1 MKSSFYRPMMAL
13 ALALG
18 VTACGGKA
26 TFDIKGQVIGLQYNG
41 LVLTDTVSGTKVTVN
56 APVPTTIGT
65 TPFQLPN
72 SIEYGTPYNVQ
83 IVTTATDN
91 PPHQTCTVLN
101 GADTAGRLATINI
114 TVSCSMV
121 PHILGGSI
129 TITNKTPTDFTTAE
143 VTGLTLTNGSTF
155 PAMVAIKDQPSYA
168 FGGIPY
174 GTTYGLILTQQPT
187 KKSGQPI
194 VTCVL
199 ATPAPDPALP
209 APTPPT
215 PPKGM
220 SADKLS
226 YTLEMT
232 DKNAVVNVE
241 CTAGANAP

>member
-1 MKSSFYRPMMAL
+1 MKSFNYRRMMAL

-18 VTACGGKA
+18 VAACGGKA
-26 TFDIKGQVIGLQYNG
+26 TFDIKGQVIGLKYNS

-56 APVPTTIGT
+56 APVPNTIET

-83 IVTTATDN
+83 IVAATDM

-114 TVSCSMV
+114 GVSCTLV
-121 PHILGGSI
+121 PHNLAG
-129 TITNKTPTDFTTAE
+129 TIKIANKTDTAFTTAE
-143 VTGLTLTNGSTF
+143 VTGLTLTNGSTY
-155 PAMVAIKDQPSYA
+155 AAIVAIKDQAVYGFA
-168 FGGIPY
+168 GIPF
-174 GTTYGLILTQQPT
+174 GTTYGLIITQQPT
-187 KKSGQPI
+187 KKTGQPI

-199 ATPAPDPALP
+199 ETAIV
-209 APTPPT
+209 TPPL
-215 PPKGM
+215 PKGM

-226 YTLEMT
+226 FTFEMT
-232 DKNAVVNVE
+232 DADAIVNLV